1 VINLNVSAAT
11 RWGINALILFSV
23 SLALH
28 LGQSVFI
35 PLFLSVLLAAMLWPM
50 VQWLNRSGLPLPGV
64 RLGGRL
70 PWAAPC
76 LWRLHLPWGLASL
89 VSVGVLVV
97 VVLLVAVGFTLSVSK
112 FVLDIGS
119 PGKQVLLYDNFRKK
133 AVAMSPVPIGDDDV
147 YFNLKAEDSQIFKT
161 IRDSFNT
168 ADATF
173 RAILFGYIASAT
185 DLFWQAILIMFV
197 LLFLLIEGRMLTRHL
212 VGIFGPSEAVRTRV
226 GAALKDMANQ
236 VRAYLVWRTIINF
249 VMAVFLGL
257 LYSTLNLSQ
266 GWTWALLTAVLWYI
280 PYIGP
285 IVAGFPPVID
295 AFVSCESP
303 WVAVGILVFYT
314 LFVVLEGY
322 FIVPVVMGRSMEL
335 NATTVMLACLFW
347 QLVWGVAGLF
357 LALPLMAAVKTICS
371 HVPDWQPW
379 SNLMGTREEPAPA
392 DKGPP
397 PAPVAENFL
406 EDTQIL
412 TGAELQAQLA
422 AKTRERA
429 AERERLL

>member
-11 RWGINALILFSV
+11 RWGLNALILLSV
-23 SLALH
+23 ALALH

-35 PLFLSVLLAAMLWPM
+35 PLFLSVLLAAMLWPL
-50 VQWLNRSGLPLPGV
+50 VQWLNKSGLPLPGL
-64 RLGGRL
+64 RPQGRF
-70 PWAAPC
+70 PWLTPC
-76 LWRLHLPWGLASL
+76 LWRLRFPWGLAS
-89 VSVGVLVV
+89 VASVGVMVV
-97 VVLLVAVGFTLSVSK
+97 VVLLVAAGFTLSVSK

-119 PGKQVLLYDNFRKK
+119 LEKQEALYDNFRRK
-133 AVAMSPVPIGDDDV
+133 AVAMSPVPVQDNDV
-147 YFNLKAEDSQIFKT
+147 YFNVKAGDSQIFKT

-168 ADATF
+168 GNETF
-173 RAILFGYIASAT
+173 RAIVFGYIQSTT
-185 DLFWQAILIMFV
+185 DLFWQSILIMFV

-212 VGIFGPSEAVRTRV
+212 VGIFGPSAAVRQRV
-226 GAALKDMANQ
+226 GDALRDMANQ
-236 VRAYLVWRTIINF
+236 IRTYLVWRTIINF
-249 VMAVFLGL
+249 VMAIFLGL

-295 AFVSCESP
+295 AFVSCDNP

-357 LALPLMAAVKTICS
+357 LAMPLMAAVKTICS
-371 HVPDWQPW
+371 HVPEWQPW
-379 SNLMGTREEPAPA
+379 SNLMGTREET
-392 DKGPP
+392 PP
-397 PAPVAENFL
+397 PDKQPAAAAENFL